1 MSVLASSDPSATPS
15 HTPVWNLVPLLV
27 LLGVVAILGWWTHG
41 LKVFTSYSATLI
53 EAGPLPR
60 QAPPLRFIDTAS
72 GEIVDATRAEPAY
85 RLIQF
90 FYANCPAACPLAMG
104 RIHGIK
110 AALGDLVPT
119 QVQIVS
125 LSFDHDSPEALR
137 EMWVAHG
144 RQADWTI
151 APLIDPHPEELLRRL
166 GVLVIR
172 RDDGLINHGLDLF
185 LLDSQGQ
192 VRAVFSPDDR
202 PEDVASTITGL
213 I

>member
-1 MSVLASSDPSATPS
+1 MSVLASSAEPARPS

-27 LLGVVAILGWWTHG
+27 LFGVVAILGWWTHG
-41 LKVFTSYSATLI
+41 LKAFTSYSAALL

-60 QAPPLRFIDTAS
+60 QAPPLRYIETDT
-72 GEIVDATRAEPAY
+72 GEILDATRTEPAY
-85 RLIQF
+85 RLVQF

-110 AALGDLVPT
+110 TALGDLMPT
-119 QVQIVS
+119 QVQIIS

-137 EMWVAHG
+137 EMWVSHG
-144 RQADWTI
+144 RQADWNI
-151 APLIDPHPEELLRRL
+151 ASLVDPRPEELLRRL

-172 RDDGLINHGLDLF
+172 RGDGLINHSLDLF
-185 LLDSQGQ
+185 LLDPRGQ

-202 PEDVASTITGL
+202 PEHVASTIRGL